1 MGLKIR
7 LRKQGR
13 TNRPFFRLVLAEST
27 TKRDGK
33 YVEML
38 GWYNPIESEE
48 EKNFSIDSARIEYW
62 LNNGAELSEKAEA
75 LVNRGA
81 PEIVRRQK
89 EKLVA
94 KKAKRT
100 AKKREKRRASATS
113 AA

>member
-13 TNRPFFRLVLAEST
+13 TNRPFYRLVLAEST

-33 YVEML
+33 YVETL
-38 GWYNPIESEE
+38 GWYNPIEKEDD
-48 EKNFSIDSARIEYW
+48 KNFSINVERIQYW
-62 LNNGAELSEKAEA
+62 VDQGAELSEKAKS

-81 PEIVRRQK
+81 PEIVRKQTERI
-89 EKLVA
+89 VA
-94 KKAKRT
+94 HKAKM
-100 AKKREKRRASATS
+100 AAKRRARRKAAS